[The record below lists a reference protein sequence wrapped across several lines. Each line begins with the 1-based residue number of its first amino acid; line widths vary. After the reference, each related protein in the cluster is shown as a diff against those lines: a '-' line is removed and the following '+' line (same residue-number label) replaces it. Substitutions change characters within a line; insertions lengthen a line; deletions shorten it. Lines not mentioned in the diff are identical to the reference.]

1 MLSNSKIKI
10 NPNRILNFIISH
22 SYGLMWGSIYIL
34 MLLDSLRFG
43 FLFAFTTTST
53 SVIAMFT
60 VHRFVRD
67 IFIPKLLVAHRK
79 FVYYFLSFIIIS
91 LVVYFLGKLEVAVYT
106 KLIEEGHID
115 LPERVLKNSSVFPF
129 FKILFL
135 SLCSLIVTTVSHLVD
150 NIKEKAESNTR
161 LMNEKLDMEL
171 RYLKAQINPHFL
183 FNALNNIYALV
194 YTEDKKAPES
204 ILKLSE
210 MLRYVTDD
218 CQAEYISLQ
227 KEINYIDNYIDL
239 QLMRLEN
246 MPNVTFD
253 KQIEN
258 IGTLFPPMI
267 FQPIVENSFKYARL
281 ESDPKGFIR
290 ISIEQTANS
299 LIFTTENTIAR
310 KSNNNAI
317 IRDGVGLI
325 NVQKRLELAFGDR
338 YSFETK
344 SDDHI
349 FITQIKVD
357 TK

>member
-1 MLSNSKIKI
+1 
-10 NPNRILNFIISH
+10 
-22 SYGLMWGSIYIL
+22 
-34 MLLDSLRFG
+34 
-43 FLFAFTTTST
+43 
-53 SVIAMFT
+53 
-60 VHRFVRD
+60 
-67 IFIPKLLVAHRK
+67 
-79 FVYYFLSFIIIS
+79 
-91 LVVYFLGKLEVAVYT
+91 
-106 KLIEEGHID
+106 
-115 LPERVLKNSSVFPF
+115 
-129 FKILFL
+129 
-135 SLCSLIVTTVSHLVD
+135 
-150 NIKEKAESNTR
+150 
-161 LMNEKLDMEL
+161 MNEKLDMEL

-194 YTEDKKAPES
+194 YTEDKNAPES